1 MSMSDNHSHHHHH
14 HKEDYGS
21 RFKRQSLSS
30 IAFRRSADKWMKII
44 LFALSYEDTE
54 SDNSPHRI
62 MSYGYDHRIPF
73 SLISNIISVPLK
85 WDTNDLHIY

>member
-21 RFKRQSLSS
+21 RFKRQILSS

-44 LFALSYEDTE
+44 LFILSMVMILLVILAYV
-54 SDNSPHRI
+54 
-62 MSYGYDHRIPF
+62 F
-73 SLISNIISVPLK
+73 L
-85 WDTNDLHIY
+85 

>member
-44 LFALSYEDTE
+44 LFILSMVMILLVILAYV
-54 SDNSPHRI
+54 
-62 MSYGYDHRIPF
+62 F
-73 SLISNIISVPLK
+73 L
-85 WDTNDLHIY
+85 

>member
-1 MSMSDNHSHHHHH
+1 MSMSDNHSHHQHHHHH

-44 LFALSYEDTE
+44 LFALSVVMILLVILTYV
-54 SDNSPHRI
+54 
-62 MSYGYDHRIPF
+62 F
-73 SLISNIISVPLK
+73 L
-85 WDTNDLHIY
+85 

>member
-1 MSMSDNHSHHHHH
+1 MSDNHSHHHHH

-44 LFALSYEDTE
+44 LFILSMVMILLVILAYV
-54 SDNSPHRI
+54 
-62 MSYGYDHRIPF
+62 F
-73 SLISNIISVPLK
+73 L
-85 WDTNDLHIY
+85 